1 MSLQVDKLG
10 RGYFKVVDED
20 NNLMES
26 ITGFTRL
33 LINPLKQDVTVAL
46 NPTVGELSNG
56 HYYIEFTP
64 NLTGEWMA
72 SVFQVEYLPA
82 GVSES
87 FYCVSGNIETYYGLI
102 SGEIE
107 DRYSKLSGQIETRYD
122 NLSGVVST
130 KYTSLSGQIETRY
143 SETSGLFQTL
153 FTDIS
158 GVIHGHYLLTSGM
171 IAVIDYDSLSGQI
184 SDVYAYSVN
193 TYGYISGESGLY
205 RLTKRALALL
215 HENFETTGYEFNE
228 DSKALSFKTIVYEA
242 TVDGELS
249 GIMATY
255 SVSGGYDLS
264 GRMTWGRC
272 YKDVL

>member
-10 RGYFKVVDED
+10 RGYFKVIDED

-46 NPTVGELSNG
+46 NPIVGELSNG

-64 NLTGEWMA
+64 NMTGEWMA
-72 SVFQVEYLPA
+72 SVFQIEYLPA

-87 FYCVSGNIETYYGLI
+87 FYCVSGNIETYYGLT
-102 SGEIE
+102 SGQIE
-107 DRYSKLSGQIETRYD
+107 DRYSKLSGQVETRYD

-184 SDVYAYSVN
+184 SNVYTYSVKTFDYLDN
-193 TYGYISGESGLY
+193 ATGIYK
-205 RLTKRALALL
+205 LTKRALGLL
-215 HENFETTGYEFNE
+215 HENFETTGYIFNE
-228 DSKALSFKTIVYEA
+228 ELKALSFDAIVYDVNSGG
-242 TVDGELS
+242 TLS
-249 GIMATY
+249 GIIATY
-255 SVSGGYDLS
+255 AISGGYDTS
-264 GRMTWGRC
+264 GKMTWGRC
-272 YKDVL
+272 YKNE